1 MLKRNYYIITVTLI
15 VLISG
20 SILTF
25 CIWNN
30 DLPKRYPARARQVML
45 VQNYF

>member
-30 DLPKRYPARARQVML
+30 DLPKRYPRV
-45 VQNYF
+45 